1 MSGRFEGVRDAAW
14 AMLSGLLPPAPE
26 KRGRGMP
33 AAPFRSVINSI
44 LYVLI
49 TGCRWCN
56 LPLGRAEFASK
67 SSSHRWLTRWQ
78 DDGTL
83 DKLYRGIIALA
94 DLSGKIEWSRVSVD
108 GSFSPRE
115 RRR

>member
-1 MSGRFEGVRDAAW
+1 VSGRFEGLSDAAW
-14 AMLSGLLPPAPE
+14 VILSGLFPPPPE

-33 AAPFRSVINSI
+33 HSPFRSVINSI

-49 TGCRWCN
+49 TGCRWSD
-56 LPLGRAEFASK
+56 LPIGRADFASK
-67 SSSHRWLTRWQ
+67 SSAHRWLMRWQ

-83 DKLYRGIIALA
+83 EKLYHGIIALA
-94 DLSGKIEWSRVSVD
+94 DLSGKIDWSRTSVD
-108 GSFSPRE
+108 GSFSLRQ

>member
-1 MSGRFEGVRDAAW
+1 MSGRFEGLSDDAW
-14 AMLSGLLPPAPE
+14 VMLSVLLPSLPE

-33 AAPFRSVINSI
+33 PAPFRSVINSI

-49 TGCRWCN
+49 TGCRWCD
-56 LPLGRAEFASK
+56 LPLGKAEFASK
-67 SSSHRWLTRWQ
+67 SSAHRWLTRWQ

-108 GSFSPRE
+108 GSFSLRQ